1 MAALPSPTQVAGSH
15 TAIYEA
21 YYNQVD
27 PNGQG
32 RIEAMDAA
40 RFLKKSQLS
49 DVILSKIW
57 DMADPQSRGNL
68 DKSGLFVALKLCALA
83 QSGKD
88 LNMTNLNLELPP
100 PKMGEIPVIPQKT
113 ITNALPVITSINN
126 GDWSI
131 NSTEQA
137 KYDQLFDSLQ
147 PSNGYISG
155 NKVKGVLMDSKL
167 PLDTLGK
174 IWDLADMD
182 KDGMLD
188 RHEFVVAMHLVYK
201 ALEKYAIPSVLPPE
215 LMPPGKRKDIVSKP
229 KSPIPVGMASTISA
243 SPSSQPPPIP
253 PLPNTMAVK
262 SLTGL
267 DAVKTTT
274 QVQWVVSVEDQIAAE
289 KLFLQADMDMDGFVS
304 GLEIKDVFL
313 QSGLPHTI
321 LAHIWSLCDT
331 CQSGKLNKEQFAI
344 AMWLIKRKLNG
355 IDPPASLT
363 PEMVPPSMRKAG
375 ETIVENNNISGY
387 SNPELDMISK
397 DIAELVRE
405 RQSMEQDIAQ
415 KEADIKIKNGEIKSL
430 QSELDTLAATLK
442 QLGNQK
448 GEAQK
453 RLNDLK
459 AQKTEIDRDLSE
471 VEEKIWEELKKVDKL
486 RQQAEEQESVLRSQE
501 EELNLKRQELEGLRQ
516 EEQQLEQQQNKN
528 RDQLNELTKK
538 LQDTQLEICQAKAK
552 ITHLQEQQR
561 QMSDAIALYDSAL
574 ASGDVVLVPDTSLRF
589 IPEIEDIEY
598 QATTKNTDEIKEV
611 KTDAF
616 PDATV
621 TNVLDGFGEQDPFAT
636 SKAKEAFSVPASD
649 PFGSAFSAQ
658 PSNEGFATDPF
669 TTFDNTNAAVKQDPF
684 DPFDNGKHA
693 DKISAT
699 ATSNTKDPFGDDP
712 FANLH
717 APPRPESPSPAL
729 PPKKAKQPPPRPAPP
744 RPSQGPI
751 GPLRAAPAP
760 PTPSPTPDPFVNANS
775 DPFSAQQTTIDNNN
789 VNNFTSSTGFA
800 DFANFDSKPEPT
812 PNRTA
817 PPPRTTNRSHV
828 VLTQLKLSD
837 FTEDPFR
844 DYRYEDPFSIADPFA
859 EDETKDVN
867 ANKSSGGA
875 DKTAAD
881 PFGFGT
887 ISAFSGKN
895 ASTKVF
901 DSDFSNTFPLVKA
914 KIEQNN
920 ATTANNNKFDA
931 DFGKAFA
938 ADNRNARVI
947 DTDFSNTFA
956 NVKAKIVD
964 LDEAFSTKGAKTV
977 TKDESDA
984 IKTKTAY
991 NEKLANDFG
1000 RIWNGNNVT
1009 DLSEEEQLAWAE
1021 KQSLKTEQERLK
1033 RKEKEDADLAF
1044 AIELSRQGKT
1054 GNV

>member
-21 YYNQVD
+21 YYNQID
-27 PNGQG
+27 PNGYG

-57 DMADPQSRGNL
+57 DMADPQSRGSL

-83 QSGKD
+83 QTGKD
-88 LNMTNLNLELPP
+88 LNMSNLNLELPP
-100 PKMGEIPVIPQKT
+100 PKMGDVPVIPQKT
-113 ITNALPVITSINN
+113 VANTLPVITSVSN

-131 NSTEQA
+131 NPTERA

-201 ALEKYAIPSVLPPE
+201 ALEKYAIPSILPPE
-215 LMPPGKRKDIVSKP
+215 LMPPGKRKDIMP
-229 KSPIPVGMASTISA
+229 KAASPIPISIA
-243 SPSSQPPPIP
+243 TVSVSPSIP
-253 PLPNTMAVK
+253 PLSNATTIK

-267 DAVKTTT
+267 DAVKTTA
-274 QVQWVVSVEDQIAAE
+274 QVWVVSAEDQIVSE
-289 KLFLQADMDMDGFVS
+289 KLFLQADMDRDGFVS
-304 GLEIKDVFL
+304 GTEIKDVFL
-313 QSGLPHTI
+313 QSGLPHTV

-331 CQSGKLNKEQFAI
+331 HQSGKLNKEQFAI
-344 AMWLIKRKLNG
+344 AMWLIKQKLNG
-355 IDPPASLT
+355 VDPPSNLT
-363 PEMVPPSMRKAG
+363 PEMVPPSLRKAG

-387 SNPELDMISK
+387 SNPELNMISR

-459 AQKTEIDRDLSE
+459 AQ
-471 VEEKIWEELKKVDKL
+471 VDKL
-486 RQQAEEQESVLRSQE
+486 RQQAEEQESVLRTQE

-516 EEQQLEQQQNKN
+516 EEQQLELQQNKN
-528 RDQLNELTKK
+528 RDQLSELTKK

-574 ASGDVVLVPDTSLRF
+574 AAGDVNLVPDTSLQF
-589 IPEIEDIEY
+589 VPEIEDIAYE
-598 QATTKNTDEIKEV
+598 TKNPNETKERQA
-611 KTDAF
+611 DSF
-616 PDATV
+616 SDATG
-621 TNVLDGFGEQDPFAT
+621 TNASDAFGEQDPFAT
-636 SKAKEAFSVPASD
+636 SKGKEAFSAPASD
-649 PFGSAFSAQ
+649 PFGAAFSTS
-658 PSNEGFATDPF
+658 SNDGFATDPF
-669 TTFDNTNAAVKQDPF
+669 TAFDNTNVAAKQDPF
-684 DPFDNGKHA
+684 DPFNNGKRIE
-693 DKISAT
+693 DKTSLT
-699 ATSNTKDPFGDDP
+699 ATSNAKDPFGDDP

-744 RPSQGPI
+744 RPTQGPT
-751 GPLRAAPAP
+751 GLLRAAPAP
-760 PTPSPTPDPFVNANS
+760 PTPSPTPDPFMNTNS
-775 DPFSAQQTTIDNNN
+775 DPFSAQQIMDNNN
-789 VNNFTSSTGFA
+789 LNFTSSTGFA
-800 DFANFDSKPEPT
+800 DFTNFDSKPELT
-812 PNRTA
+812 SNRTT
-817 PPPRTTNRSHV
+817 PPRPTSRTHA
-828 VLTQLKLSD
+828 VLEQPKLSD
-837 FTEDPFR
+837 FTEDPFQ
-844 DYRYEDPFSIADPFA
+844 DYRYEDPFNITDPFA
-859 EDETKDVN
+859 DEADDNAN
-867 ANKSSGGA
+867 ANKSSEVG
-875 DKTAAD
+875 KTD
-881 PFGFGT
+881 PFGFET
-887 ISAFSGKN
+887 ISTFSNKN
-895 ASTKVF
+895 ILAKSF
-901 DSDFSNTFPLVKA
+901 DSDFSNTFPLA
-914 KIEQNN
+914 KGKVEKGS
-920 ATTANNNKFDA
+920 TNKFNT
-931 DFGKAFA
+931 DFGKALSP
-938 ADNRNARVI
+938 NNKNVRSVEI
-947 DTDFSNTFA
+947 DFSQTFD
-956 NVKAKIVD
+956 NIKTMKTTD
-964 LDEAFSTKGAKTV
+964 LDEAFSTKTNAKAII
-977 TKDESDA
+977 KHESDVERTSKSNA
-984 IKTKTAY
+984 IY
-991 NEKLANDFG
+991 NEAHEKLTNDFEKM
-1000 RIWNGNNVT
+1000 WNSNNVT
-1009 DLSEEEQLAWAE
+1009 NLSEEEQVAWAE
-1021 KQSLKTEQERLK
+1021 KQSMKMEEERVK
-1033 RKEKEDADLAF
+1033 RKKKEDAELAL
-1044 AIELSRQGKT
+1044 AIELSKGGKS

>member
-1 MAALPSPTQVAGSH
+1 KMHLSLLLLQVAGCH

-21 YYNQVD
+21 YYNQID
-27 PNGQG
+27 PNGYG

-57 DMADPQSRGNL
+57 DMADPQSRGSL

-83 QSGKD
+83 QTGKD
-88 LNMTNLNLELPP
+88 LNISNLSLELPP
-100 PKMGEIPVIPQKT
+100 PKMGDIPVIPQKT
-113 ITNALPVITSINN
+113 MTNALPVITSVNN

-131 NSTEQA
+131 NPTERA

-215 LMPPGKRKDIVSKP
+215 LMPPNKRKDIIISKT
-229 KSPIPVGMASTISA
+229 KSPTLIGMAVTTP
-243 SPSSQPPPIP
+243 PSSQSQTP
-253 PLPNTMAVK
+253 PLSNTMTVK

-267 DAVKTTT
+267 DAVKTSA
-274 QVQWVVSVEDQIAAE
+274 QHWVVSAEDQIAAE
-289 KLFLQADMDMDGFVS
+289 KLFLQADMDRDGFVS

-313 QSGLPHTI
+313 QSGLPHSV
-321 LAHIWSLCDT
+321 LAHIWSLCDI

-344 AMWLIKRKLNG
+344 AMWLIKQKLNG
-355 IDPPASLT
+355 IDPPTSLT
-363 PEMVPPSMRKAG
+363 PEMIPPSIRKVG

-459 AQKTEIDRDLSE
+459 AQKTEVDRDLSE
-471 VEEKIWEELKKVDKL
+471 VEEKIQKEQKKVDKL
-486 RQQAEEQESVLRSQE
+486 RQQAEEQESVLRTQE
-501 EELNLKRQELEGLRQ
+501 EELNFKRQELEGLRQ

-538 LQDTQLEICQAKAK
+538 LQNTQLEICQAKAK

-574 ASGDVVLVPDTSLRF
+574 AAGDVNLVPDTSLQF
-589 IPEIEDIEY
+589 VPEIEDIEY
-598 QATTKNTDEIKEV
+598 ETTKSADEANEM
-611 KTDAF
+611 KTD
-616 PDATV
+616 T
-621 TNVLDGFGEQDPFAT
+621 TGTSTLNGFGDQDPFALN
-636 SKAKEAFSVPASD
+636 KAKETFSAPISD

-658 PSNEGFATDPF
+658 QSNNFTADPF
-669 TTFDNTNAAVKQDPF
+669 TAFDNTNMVKQDPF
-684 DPFDNGKHA
+684 DPFDNGKRA
-693 DKISAT
+693 ENK
-699 ATSNTKDPFGDDP
+699 TSTTTLNAKDPFGEDP

-744 RPSQGPI
+744 RPSQGPT

-775 DPFSAQQTTIDNNN
+775 DPFSAQQTIDNNN
-789 VNNFTSSTGFA
+789 SFTSSGFA
-800 DFANFDSKPEPT
+800 DFTNFDSKPEPT
-812 PNRTA
+812 ANQST
-817 PPPRTTNRSHV
+817 PPRATSKIHV
-828 VLTQLKLSD
+828 TMAQPKLSD

-844 DYRYEDPFSIADPFA
+844 DYRYEDPFNITDPFA
-859 EDETKDVN
+859 DEMTEDLN
-867 ANKSSGGA
+867 ANRGTN
-875 DKTAAD
+875 KTD
-881 PFGFGT
+881 PFGFES
-887 ISAFSGKN
+887 ISAFSSKN
-895 ASTKVF
+895 TPTKIF
-901 DSDFSNTFPLVKA
+901 DNNFSNTFPLVKTKA
-914 KIEQNN
+914 EKNN
-920 ATTANNNKFDA
+920 VSDTSSASKFDV
-931 DFGKAFA
+931 DFGKAFSI
-938 ADNRNARVI
+938 DNKNVQ
-947 DTDFSNTFA
+947 DSDFSQAFA
-956 NVKAKIVD
+956 NVKSRTIN
-964 LDEAFSTKGAKTV
+964 LDEAFSTKDAKTIARHELNIMRIS
-977 TKDESDA
+977 KSN
-984 IKTKTAY
+984 IPY
-991 NEKLANDFG
+991 NDDKFTNNFG
-1000 RIWNGNNVT
+1000 KMWSGNNIT
-1009 DLSEEEQLAWAE
+1009 NLSEEEQLAWAE
-1021 KQSLKTEQERLK
+1021 KQSIKAEEERLR
-1033 RKEKEDADLAF
+1033 RKEKEDAELAL
-1044 AIELSRQGKT
+1044 ALELSKQGKSE
-1054 GNV
+1054 NV